1 MAHVRFEQSESGR
14 KAQKDFR
21 TKMQLLSLFKTKPV
35 VKAYRGYNVS
45 ITINKGDIKKNEIK
59 SSNPFTTDV

>member
-45 ITINKGDIKKNEIK
+45 ITINKGDIKKMK
-59 SSNPFTTDV
+59 

>member
-45 ITINKGDIKKNEIK
+45 ITINKKNEIK